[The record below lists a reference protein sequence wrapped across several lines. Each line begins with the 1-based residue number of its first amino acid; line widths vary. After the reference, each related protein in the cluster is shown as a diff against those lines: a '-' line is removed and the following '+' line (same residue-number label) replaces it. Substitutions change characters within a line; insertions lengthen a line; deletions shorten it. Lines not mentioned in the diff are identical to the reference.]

1 MFIGVISDTHNNI
14 KNIDKIISLFN
25 KEKVDLV
32 IHTGDVTKAETL
44 RKFSLLNCPLAGV
57 FGNNDRSEVGL
68 KEVCEEN
75 NFQFQEPPLSL
86 KLDTLRVV
94 VFHEPDLINEY
105 IKNHKD
111 VDIILH
117 GHTHRYREET
127 IKETIYFNPGE
138 SAGFLEGKSALGLI
152 DTKNLSI
159 RRIFF

>member
-25 KEKVDLV
+25 NEKVDLV
-32 IHTGDVTKAETL
+32 IHTGDITKAETL
-44 RKFSLLNCPLAGV
+44 KKFSLLNCPLAGV

-68 KEVCEEN
+68 QEVCDEN
-75 NFQFQEPPLSL
+75 NFNFQEPPLSL
-86 KLDTLRVV
+86 KLDKLRVV
-94 VFHEPDLINEY
+94 VFHEPDIINHY
-105 IKNHKD
+105 IKNHKE

-127 IKETIYFNPGE
+127 IKDTIYFNPGE

-159 RRIFF
+159 KRIFF